1 MSVPPHPPD
10 EELDPLD
17 HLAALEA
24 ARPRQ
29 PRRWALWLLLLPLA
43 AIVYPPLYNRDEPTL
58 GGLPFFVW
66 YQLAAVAFGGL
77 VTGIVYHL
85 RGGAALADADR

>member
-1 MSVPPHPPD
+1 MTAPADD
-10 EELDPLD
+10 ERLDPLD

-24 ARPRQ
+24 AGPKR

-43 AIVYPPLYNRDEPTL
+43 AVVYPPLYNFDRPTL

-77 VTGIVYHL
+77 VTGAVYYL
-85 RGGAALADADR
+85 RGGGSG